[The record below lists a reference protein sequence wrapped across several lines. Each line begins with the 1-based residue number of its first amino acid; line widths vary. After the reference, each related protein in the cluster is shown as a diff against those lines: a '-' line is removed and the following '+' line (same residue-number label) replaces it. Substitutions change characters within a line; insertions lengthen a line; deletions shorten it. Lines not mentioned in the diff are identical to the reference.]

1 MSINAQKNVICHGK
15 TGEGGTGT
23 GIHVEQQT
31 LTALNKTDDLTANY
45 VVERLIGTA
54 VCENA
59 CKVV

>member
-1 MSINAQKNVICHGK
+1 MSINAQKDVICHGK

-31 LTALNKTDDLTANY
+31 LTALSKTDDLTANY

-54 VCENA
+54 V
-59 CKVV
+59 